1 MIERIILASA
11 SPRRKEMLEKF
22 GIRFEVIPSDADENI
37 STDMSHDAYDSE
49 LARIKGREVEA
60 RLLEKGED
68 LSHTLIISCDTI
80 VSFDGRIIGK
90 PHSRFD
96 AELTLNL
103 LSDSWHDVYSG
114 LSLIYGGECIVGYE
128 KTRVLFSEL
137 NPADIKKYVESGAS
151 EGKAGS
157 YGIQD
162 TASAFVSRIEGD
174 YSNIVGF
181 PLALFARML
190 RESFGATVFELG
202 DIK

>member
-37 STDMSHDAYDSE
+37 STDMSHDAYVSE
-49 LARIKGREVEA
+49 LAQIKGREVEA

-68 LSHTLIISCDTI
+68 LSRTLIISCDTI

-128 KTRVLFSEL
+128 KTRV
-137 NPADIKKYVESGAS
+137 P
-151 EGKAGS
+151 
-157 YGIQD
+157 
-162 TASAFVSRIEGD
+162 SRTNFI
-174 YSNIVGF
+174 
-181 PLALFARML
+181 
-190 RESFGATVFELG
+190 
-202 DIK
+202 